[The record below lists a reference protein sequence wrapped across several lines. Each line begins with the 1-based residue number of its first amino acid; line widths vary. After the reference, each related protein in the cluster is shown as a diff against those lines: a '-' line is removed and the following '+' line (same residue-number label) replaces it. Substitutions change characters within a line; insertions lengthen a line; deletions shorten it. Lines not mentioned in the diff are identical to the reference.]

1 MESRR
6 EEVEIN
12 LKKRKILFALLA
24 LLLVYLVWISF
35 LVLNFKP
42 YKSGTLNTLEIE
54 GTYHIHTRFSD
65 GRKSVDEIAHLASR
79 AHLDF
84 IILTDHGKPNFKSLA
99 SQGWKQGVLVL
110 AGSELSVS
118 RGHLVS
124 LDFALPTRPFSQNT
138 EQAVQEVSALGGF
151 CIIAHPYSKVRWSW
165 GEFIE
170 YSGLELINANTMLKR
185 NYLLLTPYLPALLV
199 KPEYALLKILEEP
212 ALSLKKWDELNNLHP
227 IYGYFSVDSH
237 LLYRPLLSFL
247 HLHLLLKR
255 PLPRG
260 FDEARRE
267 VYEALRKGKFYNVI
281 EAASEARGFRF
292 WAEQGNQTVSMGE
305 TLVSNST
312 VLFRIETP
320 FPFAK
325 ETHLV
330 HNGKILLRSRENSL
344 SYEAA
349 QPGNYRVEVYLRGK
363 TPLSKNIPW
372 IVSNPIFL
380 KKG

>member
-1 MESRR
+1 M
-6 EEVEIN
+6 
-12 LKKRKILFALLA
+12 KKRKILFALLA
-24 LLLVYLVWISF
+24 LLLVYLLWISF

-42 YKSGTLNTLEIE
+42 YKSGTPNTLEIE
-54 GTYHIHTRFSD
+54 GVYHIHTHFSD
-65 GRKSVDEIAHLASR
+65 GRKSVDQIAHLASQ

-99 SQGWKQGVLVL
+99 SQGWKEGVLVL
-110 AGSELSVS
+110 SGSELSLS

-124 LDFALPTRPFSQNT
+124 LGFALPTRPFSQNT
-138 EQAVQEVSALGGF
+138 ERAVQEVGALEGF

-185 NYLLLTPYLPALLV
+185 NYFLLIPYLPALLV

-237 LLYRPLLSFL
+237 LLYRPLLDLL
-247 HLHLLLKR
+247 HLHLLLKQ
-255 PLPRG
+255 PLPRD

-267 VYEALRKGKFYNVI
+267 VYEALRKGKFYNAI

-292 WAEQGNQTVSMGE
+292 WAEQGNQTVSIGE
-305 TLVSNST
+305 TLVSNSL

-325 ETHLV
+325 ETHLF

-344 SYEAA
+344 FYESA
-349 QPGNYRVEVYLRGK
+349 QPGNYRVEVYLQGK
-363 TPLSKNIPW
+363 SPLSKNIPW